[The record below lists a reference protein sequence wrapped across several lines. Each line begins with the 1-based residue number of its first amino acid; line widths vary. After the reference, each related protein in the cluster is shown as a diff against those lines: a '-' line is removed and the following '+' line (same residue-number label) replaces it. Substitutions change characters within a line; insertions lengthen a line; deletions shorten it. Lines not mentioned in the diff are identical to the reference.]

1 MEHLLMWK
9 NHEGVIKME
18 ISLRNAVI
26 GIFILVASALI
37 VIATIEYT
45 KTSNAQITT
54 QTDKMFEKVSQ

>member
-1 MEHLLMWK
+1 
-9 NHEGVIKME
+9 ME

-37 VIATIEYT
+37 VIATIGYT

-54 QTDKMFEKVSQ
+54 QTDKMFEKVSK